1 MRALNGPAALFLGL
15 AAGAVTGCTVLRDV
29 QILPQ
34 SHFTPPNAN
43 VEPIGVVTG
52 EASSTGLLPDY
63 SPSLVEKAYKQ
74 ALSKKG
80 GDLLINVK
88 FNRRVK
94 AIPLLLVNVY
104 TTTVSVEGTAAR
116 MTVGK
121 QQIGILQQEEIRRLA
136 SQAPLPEAR

>member
-1 MRALNGPAALFLGL
+1 MRPWRGPAALFLGL
-15 AAGAVTGCTVLRDV
+15 GAVALMGCTVIRDV
-29 QILPQ
+29 QLLPQ

-52 EASSTGLLPDY
+52 EASSTGTQPDF

-88 FNRRVK
+88 FNRAVK
-94 AIPLLLVNVY
+94 AVPILILNIY
-104 TTTVSVEGTAAR
+104 TTTVKIEGTAAK

-121 QQIGILQQEEIRRLA
+121 QQIGVLQQEEIQRLA